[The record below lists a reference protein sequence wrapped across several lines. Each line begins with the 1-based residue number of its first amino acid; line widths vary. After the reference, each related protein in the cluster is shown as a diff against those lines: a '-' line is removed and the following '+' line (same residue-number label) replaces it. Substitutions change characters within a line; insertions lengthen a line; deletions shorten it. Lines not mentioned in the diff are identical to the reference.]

1 MAEWAAMEI
10 LISIENG
17 KVLVEINNGDE
28 ELELRLNHE
37 LAIVVGEALL
47 AKAAEV
53 EYEIA
58 SAVERLTELG

>member
-17 KVLVEINNGDE
+17 KVLVEISNGDE

-37 LAIVVGEALL
+37 LAIVVGKALL
-47 AKAAEV
+47 DKAAEV
-53 EYEIA
+53 EYEIS
-58 SAVERLTELG
+58 SAVERLTNLG